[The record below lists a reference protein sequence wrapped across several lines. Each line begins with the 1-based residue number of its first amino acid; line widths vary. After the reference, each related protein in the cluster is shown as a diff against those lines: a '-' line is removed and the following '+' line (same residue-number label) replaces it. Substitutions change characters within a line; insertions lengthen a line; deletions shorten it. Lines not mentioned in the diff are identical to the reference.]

1 MFKSALAALRFID
14 DRTNAS
20 NTIGPLM
27 KHIVPR
33 DARWWYVFGSAA
45 LCCFIMQVI
54 TGIGLALAYVPSG
67 GDAFQSLK
75 YITEQAPLGSVLRG
89 MHFFGA
95 SAMVLIAVM
104 HMAQVY
110 LHATYK
116 YPREMNWM
124 SGVVLLLFTLAMGF
138 TGQLLR
144 WDANGVWSAVVG
156 AEQASRVP
164 LIGPFIAHFILAG
177 DNIGG
182 ATLTRF
188 YVLHVFIFPAF
199 IFAGVALHML
209 LIMRHGISEMPKA
222 GQPVEP
228 STYKRDYEA
237 RLKKSGVPFWPNA
250 IWRDAVFSLIVV
262 VGIIACA
269 VFFGPPVLDKA
280 PDPTTLNVNPSPD
293 WYFLFYFA
301 ILSMLPASL
310 ETWVILGGPLVV
322 ILGLLFLPLLSNKG
336 DRAPSR
342 RPWAPATLIL
352 GGTAVVV
359 LTLYGAKAPWSPNF
373 AAQPLAQNVT
383 ASAGPSATAGAHV
396 FFDKGCIYCHD
407 VDGDGGH
414 RGPNLSRVGDR
425 LSADQLIIRINDGGH
440 NMPAFAGRITRDD
453 LATLVTFLQS
463 LRNNAGPLPTDTN
476 GFALKAPPPP
486 AAVPVRSP
494 QGDRR

>member
-1 MFKSALAALRFID
+1 MLKSAIKVWRLID
-14 DRTNAS
+14 DRIGAS
-20 NTIGPLM
+20 EFIGPLM

-67 GDAFQSLK
+67 GQAFESLK
-75 YITEQAPLGSVLRG
+75 YITEEAPLGSVLRG

-144 WDANGVWSAVVG
+144 WDANGIWSAVVG
-156 AEQASRVP
+156 AEQAARAPVVGP
-164 LIGPFIAHFILAG
+164 LIAHFILG
-177 DNIGG
+177 GENIGG

-188 YVLHVFIFPAF
+188 YVMHVFIFPAF
-199 IFAGVALHML
+199 IFAGVGLHML

-222 GQPVEP
+222 GQPVKP
-228 STYKRDYEA
+228 ATYKRDYEA
-237 RLKKSGVPFWPNA
+237 RLKKTGVPFWPNA
-250 IWRDAVFSLIVV
+250 MWRDAVFSLVV
-262 VGIIACA
+262 VIGIIVCA
-269 VFFGPPVLDKA
+269 VVFGPPLLDKP
-280 PDPTTLNVNPSPD
+280 PDPTTLNVNPAPD

-301 ILSMLPASL
+301 VLSMLPANL

-322 ILGLLFLPLLSNKG
+322 ILVLLFLPLLSNKG
-336 DRAPSR
+336 ERAPSR
-342 RPWAPATLIL
+342 RPWALATVLFV
-352 GGTAVVV
+352 GTSVVV
-359 LTLYGAKAPWSPNF
+359 LTIYGAKSPWSPNF
-373 AAQPLAQNVT
+373 AAQPLGEQVT
-383 ASAGPSATAGAHV
+383 ATAGPGATAGARI
-396 FFDKGCIYCHD
+396 FFDKGCIYCHE
-407 VDGDGGH
+407 VDRDGGQ

-425 LSADQLIIRINDGGH
+425 LTAEQLIIRINNGGH
-440 NMPAFAGRITRDD
+440 NMPAFAGRITRDE
-453 LATLVTFLQS
+453 LATLVVFLQS
-463 LRNNAGPLPTDTN
+463 RRTNAGPPPAATGTV
-476 GFALKAPPPP
+476 ALTAPPPP
-486 AAVPVRSP
+486 SANAGRPHDDEP
-494 QGDRR
+494 K